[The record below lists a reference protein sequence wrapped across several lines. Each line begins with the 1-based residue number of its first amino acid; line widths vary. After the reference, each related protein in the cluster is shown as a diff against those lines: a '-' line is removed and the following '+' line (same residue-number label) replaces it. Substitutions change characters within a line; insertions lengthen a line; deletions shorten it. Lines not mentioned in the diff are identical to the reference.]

1 MRCAAQHVES
11 RALAR
16 RCRAEAGETGHGR
29 QARHTAQIDHRCRH
43 AAPAAPTAAAAAA
56 APAAAAAASPSA
68 AAFASP
74 SAASAAPSARPAV
87 ARQAAAMA
95 SLSFGSNPNQALTL
109 SLTPTLTR
117 HQV

>member
-43 AAPAAPTAAAAAA
+43 AAPAAPTAAAAPAAPTAAAATAAA
-56 APAAAAAASPSA
+56 APQLGT
-68 AAFASP
+68 
-74 SAASAAPSARPAV
+74 ARRDWAIVWLMVVLPEE
-87 ARQAAAMA
+87 
-95 SLSFGSNPNQALTL
+95 
-109 SLTPTLTR
+109 
-117 HQV
+117 